1 MKIDSK
7 YLGALYLAIAS
18 SIWGGLFVVVRL
30 VVPVIP
36 PVPLVWLRY
45 LVAVVVLLAVILVT
59 RTSLRVKRKDWR
71 LFFIV
76 SLIGYTLSIVTQEYG
91 TSLSSAQAGSVVTSA
106 TPAFMVIF
114 GWLILKEKLTLRKI
128 ASIIMATAGVWLI
141 VGVDDFGADFRFGG
155 LCLVVAAVTWAYMS
169 IILKKIPAEY
179 PPLIV
184 NFYAVLIS
192 LVCLLPVNITNLQQL
207 PWTTIFAEPVLW
219 GGVVYLGAISTSFAF
234 ILWNKG
240 VVMVDTAV
248 SGLFFFFQP
257 LVGSLLGC
265 IILGEPLTINFWFG
279 SMLIFVGV
287 FMVIGQK
294 NQGTE
299 ATMTESTKKVSVQ

>member
-45 LVAVVVLLAVILVT
+45 LVAAVVLLAVILVT

-141 VGVDDFGADFRFGG
+141 VGVDDFGADFRLGG
-155 LCLVVAAVTWAYMS
+155 ICLVVAAITWAYMS
-169 IILKKIPAEY
+169 IILKKIPTEY
-179 PPLIV
+179 PPLII